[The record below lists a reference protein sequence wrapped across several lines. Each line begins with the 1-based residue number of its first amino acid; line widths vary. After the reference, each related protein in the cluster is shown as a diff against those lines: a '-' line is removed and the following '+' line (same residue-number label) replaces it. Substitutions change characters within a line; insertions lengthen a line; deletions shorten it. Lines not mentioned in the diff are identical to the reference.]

1 MMNDVSPINGVGPLS
16 RAMASAASGMRAQAL
31 RARLVA
37 ENLAN
42 ANSTATGPNG
52 LPYQRRMMTF
62 EQAVDQ
68 ATGAGVVKPGATVT
82 DKTPFRTNYD
92 PSHPAAD
99 STGYVKLPNV
109 SEMVEEGDM
118 REAER
123 SYEANLA
130 TMSQARSM
138 FSKTLDILK
147 A

>member
-1 MMNDVSPINGVGPLS
+1 MNVVPTIEGTGPLS
-16 RAMASAASGMRAQAL
+16 RAMESAASGMRAEAL

-42 ANSTATGPNG
+42 ANSTATGPEG
-52 LPYQRRMMTF
+52 QPYQRKLMSF
-62 EQAVDQ
+62 QQAIDQ
-68 ATGAGVVKPGATVT
+68 ATGAGIVKPGRTVA
-82 DKTPFRTNYD
+82 DKTPFRTIYD

-99 STGYVKLPNV
+99 ATGYVKLPNV
-109 SEMVEEGDM
+109 SEMVEEGDG

-130 TMSQARSM
+130 TLNQARSM
-138 FSKTLDILK
+138 FSKTLEILK

>member
-1 MMNDVSPINGVGPLS
+1 MAEISPITAKGPLAQ
-16 RAMASAASGMRAQAL
+16 AMASAASGMRAEAM
-31 RARLVA
+31 RARLVS

-42 ANSTATGPNG
+42 ANSTATGAGGN
-52 LPYQRRMMTF
+52 PYQRKIMTF
-62 EQAVDQ
+62 AQAVDQ
-68 ATGAGVVKPGATVT
+68 ATGAGVVKPGPTAT
-82 DKTPFRTNYD
+82 DDTPFRSEYD

-99 STGYVKLPNV
+99 ANGYVKLPNV
-109 SEMVEEGDM
+109 SELVEEADM

-130 TMSQARSM
+130 SMNQARSM

>member
-1 MMNDVSPINGVGPLS
+1 MTPIQPITGQGPLA
-16 RAMASAASGMRAQAL
+16 RAMASAASGMRAEAL

-42 ANSTATGPNG
+42 ANSTSTEPGG
-52 LPYQRRMMTF
+52 EPYQRKMMTF
-62 EQAVDQ
+62 AQAVDQ
-68 ATGAGVVKPGATVT
+68 ATGAGIVQPGPAIA
-82 DKTPFRTNYD
+82 DKTPFRTNFD

-99 STGYVKLPNV
+99 ANGYVKMPNV
-109 SEMVEEGDM
+109 SDMVEEADM

-130 TMSQARSM
+130 SMSQARSM
-138 FSKTLDILK
+138 FTKTLDILK

>member
-1 MMNDVSPINGVGPLS
+1 MNVIPSIEGTGPLS
-16 RAMASAASGMRAQAL
+16 RAMASAASGMRAEAL

-42 ANSTATGPNG
+42 ANSTATGPDG
-52 LPYQRRMMTF
+52 QPFQRKLMTF
-62 EQAVDQ
+62 QQAVDE
-68 ATGAGVVKPGATVT
+68 ATGAVIVKPGRTVS
-82 DKTPFRTNYD
+82 DATPFRTIYD

-99 STGYVKLPNV
+99 ASGYVKLPNV
-109 SEMVEEGDM
+109 SEMVEEGDG

-130 TMSQARSM
+130 TLNQARSM

>member
-1 MMNDVSPINGVGPLS
+1 LTVVPAIEGTGPLS
-16 RAMASAASGMRAQAL
+16 RAMASAASGMRAEAL

-42 ANSTATGPNG
+42 ANSTATGPDG
-52 LPYQRRMMTF
+52 QPFQRKLMTF
-62 EQAVDQ
+62 QQAVDE
-68 ATGAGVVKPGATVT
+68 ATGAVIVKPGRTVSDT
-82 DKTPFRTNYD
+82 TPFRTIYD

-99 STGYVKLPNV
+99 ASGYVKLPNV
-109 SEMVEEGDM
+109 SEMVEEGDG

-130 TMSQARSM
+130 TLNQARSM

>member
-1 MMNDVSPINGVGPLS
+1 MNVVPAIEGTGPLS
-16 RAMASAASGMRAQAL
+16 RAMASAASGMRAEAL

-42 ANSTATGPNG
+42 ANSTATGPDG
-52 LPYQRRMMTF
+52 QPFQRKLMTF
-62 EQAVDQ
+62 QQAVDE
-68 ATGAGVVKPGATVT
+68 ATGAVIVKPGRTVSDT
-82 DKTPFRTNYD
+82 TPFRTIYD

-99 STGYVKLPNV
+99 AEGYVKLPNV
-109 SEMVEEGDM
+109 SEMVEEGDG

-130 TMSQARSM
+130 TLNQARSM

>member
-1 MMNDVSPINGVGPLS
+1 MTDIAPITSQGPLS
-16 RAMASAASGMRAQAL
+16 RAMSSAASGMRVQAL
-31 RARLVA
+31 RARMVA

-42 ANSTATGPNG
+42 ANSTSSIPGGT
-52 LPYQRRMMTF
+52 PYQRKMMTF
-62 EQAVDQ
+62 AQAVDRT
-68 ATGAGVVKPGATVT
+68 TGAGIVQPGPTVPDT
-82 DKTPFRTNYD
+82 TPFRTNFD

-109 SEMVEEGDM
+109 SELVEAADM

>member
-1 MMNDVSPINGVGPLS
+1 MNEISPIVGKGPLAQ
-16 RAMASAASGMRAQAL
+16 AMASAASGMRAESV

-42 ANSTATGPNG
+42 ANSTAVGSDG
-52 LPYQRRMMTF
+52 QPYQRKVMTF
-62 EQAVDQ
+62 AQAVDQ
-68 ATGAGVVKPGATVT
+68 ATGAVIVRPGRTLT
-82 DKTPFRTNYD
+82 DSTPFRTTYD

-99 STGYVKLPNV
+99 ANGYVKLPNV
-109 SEMVEEGDM
+109 TELVEEADG

-130 TMSQARSM
+130 TMNQARSM
-138 FSKTLDILK
+138 FTKTLDILK

>member
-1 MMNDVSPINGVGPLS
+1 MNEISPITSQGPLA
-16 RAMASAASGMRAQAL
+16 RAMSSAASGMRAQAL

-42 ANSTATGPNG
+42 ANSTASTPGG
-52 LPYQRRMMTF
+52 MPYQRKMMTF
-62 EQAVDQ
+62 AQAIDH
-68 ATGAGVVKPGATVT
+68 ATGAGVVRPGPTVADT
-82 DKTPFRTNYD
+82 TPFRTNFD

-109 SEMVEEGDM
+109 SELVEAADM

-130 TMSQARSM
+130 TISQARSM

>member
-1 MMNDVSPINGVGPLS
+1 MNVIPSIEGTGPLS
-16 RAMASAASGMRAQAL
+16 RAMASAASGMRAEAL

-42 ANSTATGPNG
+42 ANSTATGPDG
-52 LPYQRRMMTF
+52 QPFQRKLMTF
-62 EQAVDQ
+62 QQAVDE
-68 ATGAGVVKPGATVT
+68 ATGAVIVKPGRTVSDT
-82 DKTPFRTNYD
+82 TPFRTIYD

-99 STGYVKLPNV
+99 ASGYVKLPNV
-109 SEMVEEGDM
+109 SEMVEEGDG

-130 TMSQARSM
+130 TLNQARSM

>member
-1 MMNDVSPINGVGPLS
+1 MNVVPAIEGTGPLS
-16 RAMASAASGMRAQAL
+16 RAMASAASGMRAEAL

-42 ANSTATGPNG
+42 ANSTAPGPDG
-52 LPYQRRMMTF
+52 QPFQRKLMTF
-62 EQAVDQ
+62 QQAVDE
-68 ATGAGVVKPGATVT
+68 ATGAVIVKPGRTVSDT
-82 DKTPFRTNYD
+82 TPFRTIYD

-99 STGYVKLPNV
+99 AEGYVKLPNV
-109 SEMVEEGDM
+109 SEMVEEGDG

-130 TMSQARSM
+130 TLNQARSM

>member
-1 MMNDVSPINGVGPLS
+1 MSVIPAIEGTGPLS
-16 RAMASAASGMRAQAL
+16 RAMASAASGMRAEAL

-42 ANSTATGPNG
+42 ANSTATGPDG
-52 LPYQRRMMTF
+52 QPFQRKLMTF
-62 EQAVDQ
+62 QQAVDE
-68 ATGAGVVKPGATVT
+68 ATGAVVVKPGRTVSDT
-82 DKTPFRTNYD
+82 TPFRTIYD

-99 STGYVKLPNV
+99 ANGYVKLPNV
-109 SEMVEEGDM
+109 SEMVEEGDG

-130 TMSQARSM
+130 TLNQARSM

>member
-1 MMNDVSPINGVGPLS
+1 MNEISPIGSMGPLS
-16 RAMASAASGMRAQAL
+16 QAMASAASGMRAQSM
-31 RARLVA
+31 RARVVA

-42 ANSTATGPNG
+42 ANSTAIDAGG
-52 LPYQRRMMTF
+52 MPYQRKVMTF
-62 EQAVDQ
+62 AQAVDKV
-68 ATGAGVVKPGATVT
+68 TGAGIVTPGRTVT
-82 DKTPFRTNYD
+82 DNTPFRSTYD

-99 STGYVKLPNV
+99 ANGYVKMPNV
-109 SEMVEEGDM
+109 SELVEEADM

-123 SYEANLA
+123 SYEANLS

>member
-1 MMNDVSPINGVGPLS
+1 MNEIAAIASKGPLAQ
-16 RAMASAASGMRAQAL
+16 AMASAASGMRAQSM
-31 RARLVA
+31 RARVVS

-42 ANSTATGPNG
+42 ANSTSTGPDG
-52 LPYQRRMMTF
+52 LPYQRKIMTF
-62 EQAVDQ
+62 AQAVDQ
-68 ATGAGVVKPGATVT
+68 ATGAGIVKPGRTLT
-82 DKTPFRTNYD
+82 DSTPFRSNYD

-99 STGYVKLPNV
+99 ASGYVKMPNV
-109 SEMVEEGDM
+109 SELVEEADM

-138 FSKTLDILK
+138 YSKTLDILK

>member
-1 MMNDVSPINGVGPLS
+1 MSAVPPIQGAGPLS
-16 RAMASAASGMRAQAL
+16 LAMESAASGMRAEAL

-42 ANSTATGPNG
+42 ANSTAAGPDGN
-52 LPYQRRMMTF
+52 PYQRRVMTF
-62 EQAVDQ
+62 GQAVDR
-68 ATGAGVVKPGATVT
+68 ATGAVLVQPVRTVL
-82 DKTPFRTNYD
+82 DHTPFRTVYD
-92 PSHPAAD
+92 PQHPAAD
-99 STGYVKLPNV
+99 ASGYVKLPNV
-109 SEMVEEGDM
+109 SEMVEEADG

-130 TMSQARSM
+130 TLGQARSM

>member
-1 MMNDVSPINGVGPLS
+1 MSLVPQIQSVGPLS
-16 RAMASAASGMRAQAL
+16 QAMASAASGMRAEAL
-31 RARLVA
+31 RARMVA

-52 LPYQRRMMTF
+52 EPYQRKLMTF
-62 EQAVDQ
+62 AQAIDQ
-68 ATGAGVVKPGATVT
+68 ATGAVVVKVGRTVADT
-82 DKTPFRTNYD
+82 TPFRTIYD

-99 STGYVKLPNV
+99 ATGYVKLPNV
-109 SEMVEEGDM
+109 SEMVEEGDG

>member
-1 MMNDVSPINGVGPLS
+1 MNIVPAIEGTGPLA
-16 RAMASAASGMRAQAL
+16 RAMASAASGMRAEAL

-42 ANSTATGPNG
+42 ANSTATGPDG
-52 LPYQRRMMTF
+52 QPFQRKLMTF
-62 EQAVDQ
+62 QQAVDE
-68 ATGAGVVKPGATVT
+68 ATGAVVVKPGRTVT
-82 DKTPFRTNYD
+82 DTTPFRTIYD

-99 STGYVKLPNV
+99 ASGYVKLPNV
-109 SEMVEEGDM
+109 SEMVEEGDG

-130 TMSQARSM
+130 TLNQARSM

>member
-1 MMNDVSPINGVGPLS
+1 MTVVPAIEGTGPLS
-16 RAMASAASGMRAQAL
+16 RAMASAASGMRAEAL

-42 ANSTATGPNG
+42 ANSTATGPEG
-52 LPYQRRMMTF
+52 QPYQRKLMTF
-62 EQAVDQ
+62 QQAVDQ
-68 ATGAGVVKPGATVT
+68 ATGAGIVKPGRTVADT
-82 DKTPFRTNYD
+82 TPFRTIYD

-99 STGYVKLPNV
+99 AGGYVKLPNV
-109 SEMVEEGDM
+109 SEMVEAGDG

-130 TMSQARSM
+130 TLNQARNM

>member
-1 MMNDVSPINGVGPLS
+1 MNVVPAIEGTGPLS
-16 RAMASAASGMRAQAL
+16 RAMASAASGMRAEAL

-42 ANSTATGPNG
+42 ANSTATGPDG
-52 LPYQRRMMTF
+52 QPFQRKLMTF
-62 EQAVDQ
+62 QQAVDE
-68 ATGAGVVKPGATVT
+68 ATGAVIVKPGRTVSDT
-82 DKTPFRTNYD
+82 TPFRTIYD

-99 STGYVKLPNV
+99 AKGYVKLPNV
-109 SEMVEEGDM
+109 SEMVEEGDG

-130 TMSQARSM
+130 TLNQARSM

>member
-1 MMNDVSPINGVGPLS
+1 MNSISPINGSGPLS
-16 RAMASAASGMRAQAL
+16 QAMASAASGMRAQSL

-42 ANSTATGPNG
+42 ANSSATGPNG
-52 LPYQRRMMTF
+52 QPYQRKTMTF
-62 EQAVDQ
+62 QQAIDQ
-68 ATGAGVVKPGATVT
+68 ATGAGIVRPGRAVA
-82 DKTPFRTNYD
+82 DQTPFRTSYD

-99 STGYVKLPNV
+99 ANGYVKLPNV
-109 SEMVEEGDM
+109 SEMVEEADM

>member
-1 MMNDVSPINGVGPLS
+1 MNVVPSIEGTGPLS
-16 RAMASAASGMRAQAL
+16 RAMASAASGMRAEAL

-42 ANSTATGPNG
+42 ANSTATGPDG
-52 LPYQRRMMTF
+52 QPYQRKLMTF
-62 EQAVDQ
+62 QQAVDE
-68 ATGAGVVKPGATVT
+68 ATGAGIVKPGRTVEDT
-82 DKTPFRTNYD
+82 TPFRTIYD

-99 STGYVKLPNV
+99 ASGYVKLPNV
-109 SEMVEEGDM
+109 SEMVEEGDG

>member
-1 MMNDVSPINGVGPLS
+1 MNPLTPINSVGPLS
-16 RAMASAASGMRAQAL
+16 RAMASAASGMRAEAM

-52 LPYQRRMMTF
+52 QPYQRKMMTF
-62 EQAVDQ
+62 QEAIDQ
-68 ATGAGVVKPGATVT
+68 TTGAGVVKVGATVP
-82 DKTPFRTNYD
+82 DKTPFRNVYD

>member
-1 MMNDVSPINGVGPLS
+1 MNVVPSIEGTGPLS
-16 RAMASAASGMRAQAL
+16 RAMASAASGMRAEA
-31 RARLVA
+31 
-37 ENLAN
+37 
-42 ANSTATGPNG
+42 
-52 LPYQRRMMTF
+52 PYQRKLMTF
-62 EQAVDQ
+62 QQAVDE
-68 ATGAGVVKPGATVT
+68 ATGAGIVKPGRTVEDT
-82 DKTPFRTNYD
+82 TPFRTIYD

-99 STGYVKLPNV
+99 ASGYVKLPNV
-109 SEMVEEGDM
+109 SEMVEEGDG

>member
-1 MMNDVSPINGVGPLS
+1 MNVVPSIEGSGPLS
-16 RAMASAASGMRAQAL
+16 RAMASAASGMRAEAL

-42 ANSTATGPNG
+42 ANSTATGPDG
-52 LPYQRRMMTF
+52 QPYQRKLMTF
-62 EQAVDQ
+62 QQAVDH
-68 ATGAGVVKPGATVT
+68 ATGAGVVKPGRTVADT
-82 DKTPFRTNYD
+82 TPFRTIYD

-99 STGYVKLPNV
+99 ATGYVKLPNV
-109 SEMVEEGDM
+109 SEMVEEGDG

-130 TMSQARSM
+130 TLNQARSM

>member
-1 MMNDVSPINGVGPLS
+1 MNIVPPIQGTGPLS
-16 RAMASAASGMRAQAL
+16 RAMASAASGMRAEAL

-42 ANSTATGPNG
+42 ANSTATGPKG
-52 LPYQRRMMTF
+52 QPYQRKLMTF
-62 EQAVDQ
+62 AQAVDH
-68 ATGAGVVKPGATVT
+68 ATGAVVVKPGRSVP
-82 DKTPFRTNYD
+82 DKTPFRTIYD

-99 STGYVKLPNV
+99 ATGYVKLPNV
-109 SEMVEEGDM
+109 SEMVEEGDG

-130 TMSQARSM
+130 MMSQARSM
-138 FSKTLDILK
+138 YSKTLDILK